1 MFRNI
6 YIYLKSTTVGFLRP
20 FQKIINDKLFKFISN
35 SSLGAVIN
43 EMIRVHIMMYH
54 EAQQNARNE
63 QPDLKDLLPP
73 PTPKQ
78 IIHNLNS
85 FIEQQNECFGH
96 ASDKKDNT
104 KKFENLS
111 IDELNEFHERLSSLN
126 KSFFDDKDYS
136 IEKVEQI
143 SFSEATSLQNELD
156 TRGFIEIKDEKCKDE
171 KE

>member
-1 MFRNI
+1 MLNNFYNRLKKASSKLSLKFKSLKIHILDKMIGN
-6 YIYLKSTTVGFLRP
+6 YLFEA
-20 FQKIINDKLFKFISN
+20 ISF
-35 SSLGAVIN
+35 
-43 EMIRVHIMMYH
+43 HIKMYH
-54 EAQQNARNE
+54 EAQQNAHNE

-85 FIEQQNECFGH
+85 FIEKQDECFGH

-104 KKFENLS
+104 KKFEDLS

-171 KE
+171 NE

>member
-1 MFRNI
+1 MLHI
-6 YIYLKSTTVGFLRP
+6 LISLKKASDKFSLKFKSLKFL
-20 FQKIINDKLFKFISN
+20 ILDKLIGSYLFETIS
-35 SSLGAVIN
+35 L
-43 EMIRVHIMMYH
+43 HIKMYH

-85 FIEQQNECFGH
+85 FLEKQDECFGH
-96 ASDKKDNT
+96 ASDKKDST
-104 KKFENLS
+104 KKFEDLS

-136 IEKVEQI
+136 IEKVEQM

>member
-1 MFRNI
+1 METEKYNKASQPIIKLKHKIVKLINSFKKYIIFNVFRE
-6 YIYLKSTTVGFLRP
+6 S
-20 FQKIINDKLFKFISN
+20 LFKMIS
-35 SSLGAVIN
+35 
-43 EMIRVHIMMYH
+43 EHIMLYH
-54 EAQQNARNE
+54 EAQQNTRNE

-85 FIEQQNECFGH
+85 FIEKQNECFGH
-96 ASDKKDNT
+96 ASDKKNNT
-104 KKFENLS
+104 KKFEDLS

-156 TRGFIEIKDEKCKDE
+156 TRGFIEIKDKKCKDE

>member
-1 MFRNI
+1 MLI
-6 YIYLKSTTVGFLRP
+6 DFLSNKKRALLSLYNS
-20 FQKIINDKLFKFISN
+20 FYSSFKNSFFKFVSN
-35 SSLGAVIN
+35 SLLGNVIN
-43 EMIRVHIMMYH
+43 EMISVHIMMYH
-54 EAQQNARNE
+54 EAKQDARND

-85 FIEQQNECFGH
+85 FIEKQNECFGH
-96 ASDKKDNT
+96 ASDKKNNT
-104 KKFENLS
+104 KKFEDLS

-136 IEKVEQI
+136 IEKVEQM